1 MKYFPNKIIK
11 YCSNF
16 KCDEIIKQDNTFTVF
31 VILFLKIKL
40 HSSLIYEYNIRTEM
54 YKLI

>member
-1 MKYFPNKIIK
+1 MKYFPNQIIK